1 MKISI
6 QIGVWNIYK
15 QELIKIVTVFSDKKK
30 ITPKQGNMLQNYF
43 LKLFFSIS
51 FSHTETDEGR
61 KQYST

>member
-43 LKLFFSIS
+43 LK
-51 FSHTETDEGR
+51 
-61 KQYST
+61 K